1 MGFENVGNSSF
12 EAYNEAEVQDLLGQG
27 WQMDADGINEEEAI
41 QMTEM
46 INGEYKLLRK
56 EDGTCAIL
64 VKQENAYESMGGADL
79 DQMRGGVR
87 SSVDEVMGE
96 SGSNNRP

>member
-1 MGFENVGNSSF
+1 MNLERPDDLPFEN
-12 EAYNEAEVQDLLGQG
+12 YNEAEVQDLLGQG
-27 WQMDADGINEEEAI
+27 WQMDADGISEDEAV
-41 QMTEM
+41 QMTGM
-46 INGEYKLLRK
+46 INGEHKLLRK

-79 DQMRGGVR
+79 DQMRSGVR
-87 SSVDEVMGE
+87 GSVDEVMGE